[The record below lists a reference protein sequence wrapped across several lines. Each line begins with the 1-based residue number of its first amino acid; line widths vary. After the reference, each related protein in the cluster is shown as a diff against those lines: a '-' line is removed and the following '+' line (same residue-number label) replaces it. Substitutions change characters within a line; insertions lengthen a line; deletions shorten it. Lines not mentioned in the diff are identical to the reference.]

1 MPDFFPASSDTISI
15 NGVEY
20 RVSDLSFSDLSVHYF
35 TGVAVRRLG
44 DQHSKSSGYRN
55 GVMTGLGDL
64 EYPVWETLIRDLIH
78 RSGEDELLNLRT
90 KREVELYA
98 LELHAARIFDNPD
111 WVDYAAF
118 NRKYRPDKLQ
128 GDECSHESGKE
139 NP

>member
-1 MPDFFPASSDTISI
+1 MPDFSPASGDTVSI

-20 RVSDLSFSDLSVHYF
+20 RVADLSFSDLRVHYF

-78 RSGEDELLNLRT
+78 RSGEDELLNSLI
-90 KREVELYA
+90 VW
-98 LELHAARIFDNPD
+98 LE
-111 WVDYAAF
+111 
-118 NRKYRPDKLQ
+118 
-128 GDECSHESGKE
+128 GC
-139 NP
+139 